1 VYLNKRIIGIII
13 ARENSKRLKKKNIK
27 KLWGKPLL
35 AHTIIA
41 AKNSIYLDKVIIST
55 ESKNIVKIAKKYKC
69 EAPFI
74 RPKKLSLDY
83 VSATDVFFHALKKI
97 KEYFDYAVLLQP
109 TSPLRTAEDIDQ
121 SIVKIINENGDS
133 LISVY
138 YTKKIN
144 KFAVRVKNNKI
155 YKLKN
160 KNYKGKIY
168 YLNGAIFM
176 CNVLY
181 FMKNKNFYSNKT
193 IPYFM
198 KKKYSVDIDYQKDF
212 NNLINFFKS

>member
-1 VYLNKRIIGIII
+1 MYLNKKIIGIII

-55 ESKNIVKIAKKYKC
+55 ESKNIIKIAKKYRC

-83 VSATDVFFHALKKI
+83 VSATDVLFHALKKI

-168 YLNGAIFM
+168 YLNGAVFM

-212 NNLINFFKS
+212 NNLINFFKL

>member
-1 VYLNKRIIGIII
+1 MYLNKKIIGIII

-69 EAPFI
+69 EVPFI

-138 YTKKIN
+138 HTKKKN
-144 KFAVRVKNNKI
+144 KFPVRIQNNKI

-168 YLNGAIFM
+168 YLNGAVFM

-198 KKKYSVDIDYQKDF
+198 KKKYSLDIDYQKDF
-212 NNLINFFKS
+212 NNLINFFKL

>member
-1 VYLNKRIIGIII
+1 MYLNKRIIGIII

-212 NNLINFFKS
+212 NNLINFF

>member
-1 VYLNKRIIGIII
+1 MYLNKRIIGIII

>member
-55 ESKNIVKIAKKYKC
+55 ESKNIIKIAKKYKC

-83 VSATDVFFHALKKI
+83 VSATDVLFHALKKI
-97 KEYFDYAVLLQP
+97 NECFDYAVLLQP

-138 YTKKIN
+138 HTKK
-144 KFAVRVKNNKI
+144 
-155 YKLKN
+155 
-160 KNYKGKIY
+160 
-168 YLNGAIFM
+168 
-176 CNVLY
+176 
-181 FMKNKNFYSNKT
+181 
-193 IPYFM
+193 
-198 KKKYSVDIDYQKDF
+198 KK
-212 NNLINFFKS
+212 

>member
-1 VYLNKRIIGIII
+1 MYLNKRIIGIII

-97 KEYFDYAVLLQP
+97 NEYFDYAVLLQP

-212 NNLINFFKS
+212 NNLINFF

>member
-1 VYLNKRIIGIII
+1 MYLNKRIIGIII

-41 AKNSIYLDKVIIST
+41 AKNSIYLDKVVIST

-138 YTKKIN
+138 YTKKKN

-160 KNYKGKIY
+160 KNYEVKIY